1 MGSLRR
7 LCVAVTSVIAVACS
21 PQMGSGH
28 TTPDPISPSTLL
40 DRSPPATTLTTS
52 GATSET
58 TDEVSNELI
67 AEVYASYAFPPGGPF
82 PVGSIEWIEWLA
94 ECENSFGFDFEV
106 VSQPGQDPT
115 LFGQVPPS
123 RDTFHSEVRRACRAF
138 VAEQGDVFEL
148 EQTPEFAERVYA
160 GYLKVHECMLANGF
174 PVDEPPSQQTFVSQW
189 VAGGAGSWHPYSA
202 TPFGGSLSTSPDAGT
217 GDERV
222 SEQLHIQE
230 TCPADW
236 GTVFAAEQ

>member
-1 MGSLRR
+1 M
-7 LCVAVTSVIAVACS
+7 VALVIAGACS
-21 PQMGSGH
+21 PQMGSGE
-28 TTPDPISPSTLL
+28 TTPDPIPPPTMLESL
-40 DRSPPATTLTTS
+40 PPAGTNTTP
-52 GATSET
+52 APSEIV
-58 TDEVSNELI
+58 DEVSTELI

-123 RDTFHSEVRRACRAF
+123 RDAFHSEVRKACRAY
-138 VAEQGDVFEL
+138 VADRGDVFEL

-160 GYLKVHECMLANGF
+160 GYLRVYECMLANGF
-174 PVDEPPSQQTFVSQW
+174 PVEEPPSRQTFVSQW

-222 SEQLHIQE
+222 SEQLRIQE

-236 GTVFAAEQ
+236 GTVFAAER

>member
-21 PQMGSGH
+21 PQYGVGGIQH
-28 TTPDPISPSTLL
+28 PDPISPSTLL

-67 AEVYASYAFPPGGPF
+67 VEAYASYAFPPGGPF

-123 RDTFHSEVRRACRAF
+123 RDTFHSEVRKGLPSVCR
-138 VAEQGDVFEL
+138 
-148 EQTPEFAERVYA
+148 R
-160 GYLKVHECMLANGF
+160 
-174 PVDEPPSQQTFVSQW
+174 
-189 VAGGAGSWHPYSA
+189 AGGCLRTRTDP
-202 TPFGGSLSTSPDAGT
+202 
-217 GDERV
+217 R
-222 SEQLHIQE
+222 IR
-230 TCPADW
+230 
-236 GTVFAAEQ
+236 